1 MSPASPRRRPT
12 LSLMDARH
20 VAIAAQGLARPHPG
34 KVTMRHVDATI
45 QRMGVLQIDSVNV
58 LTRSQFLPLFSR
70 LGPYDQSL
78 LADAAGKEPRR
89 ITEYWAHQAAF
100 IPVGLLPL
108 FRWRMAAYATEAWG
122 SIQRAGEEHP
132 GLVQE
137 VLAAVGELGPS
148 TSRRLSAHLGRAP
161 NMSNDHWGWNWSV
174 VKSACEFLFFT
185 GELTV
190 TIRNTQFERVFDLP
204 QRALPAGM
212 VSAPIPTEAEAM
224 RELVR
229 IAAGAHGVATERCL
243 ADYWRTRLA
252 PTRRAIRELVEE
264 GALEAVTVEDTP
276 AYVSAGTAIPRKVRA
291 RALLSPFDPL
301 VWRRDRTEWLFG
313 FRYRIGI
320 YTPAAQR
327 THGYYVLPFLLDG
340 ALVGRV
346 DLKADRAAGTL
357 LVQSAWRELGAPSG
371 TANELA
377 EELRAMAGWLGLDG
391 VVAIQQ
397 GDLAA
402 DLAAALARA

>member
-1 MSPASPRRRPT
+1 
-12 LSLMDARH
+12 
-20 VAIAAQGLARPHPG
+20 
-34 KVTMRHVDATI
+34 MRHVDATI
-45 QRMGVLQIDSVNV
+45 RRMGVLQIDSVNV

-78 LADAAGKEPRR
+78 LADAAGRRPRR

-100 IPVGLLPL
+100 IPVASLPL
-108 FRWRMAAYATEAWG
+108 FRWRMASYATEAWG
-122 SIQRAGEEHP
+122 SIQQAREKHP
-132 GLVQE
+132 GLVQD
-137 VLAAVGELGPS
+137 VLAAVEELGPS
-148 TSRRLSAHLGRAP
+148 TSRQLSAELGHSP
-161 NMSNDHWGWNWSV
+161 NTSKEHWGWNWSV

-190 TIRNTQFERVFDLP
+190 AERNTQFERVFDLP
-204 QRALPAGM
+204 ERALPVA
-212 VSAPIPTEAEAM
+212 VVNAAVPSKSAAM

-229 IAAGAHGVATERCL
+229 IAARAHGVATDRCL
-243 ADYWRTRLA
+243 ADYWRTKLA
-252 PTRRAIRELVEE
+252 PTRRAIQELVEE
-264 GALEAVTVEDTP
+264 GALEPVSVEGTP
-276 AYVSAGTAIPRKVRA
+276 AYLSAGASVPRKTTA

-301 VWRRDRTEWLFG
+301 VWHRDRTEWLFG

-327 THGYYVLPFLLDG
+327 VHGYYVLPFLLNG

-346 DLKADRAAGTL
+346 DLKADRTAGKL
-357 LVQSAWRELGAPSG
+357 LVQSAWQEAGAPAE
-371 TANELA
+371 TAAELA

-391 VVAIQQ
+391 VVVVPR

-402 DLAAALARA
+402 DLAVALRD